1 MKQKII
7 IVFLLIFG
15 VSDRSIFSMLDDES
29 DDTVEHHSVEDS
41 DEKKWMDQ
49 NLEMLRIVEEYEKKG
64 QVSVEDQKT
73 YSQLLTNIED
83 DIKALDPDQY
93 DVKKFTDIYVTPYKE
108 FEDYIA
114 SVQEE
119 TPKDDESQKLE
130 QQKAEKRKAI
140 FDDATKQV
148 VDFGDEFSVGVE
160 KIFEGLG
167 EYSTDAQEKFYDDL
181 FGAVETFKTN
191 MTTVQQIALSTY
203 FSFLE
208 KQGESDDPRHL
219 TPDQHELINNITT
232 LTDRAVLHVEGT
244 VLDLTTQVEASKFK
258 AQTADAFEAYE
269 KAADENYAKVLEE
282 NKKNT
287 DKDLWDLLK
296 DSGKRIMKTFGV
308 KMEQEIKKQAAE
320 QAQKLMVKAGEKI
333 VEVGGKYA
341 KEAVQAIEEKAA
353 KVGGEAIEKLKQR
366 AKELGGDTFDKIQ
379 KQIKDIG
386 GKAVGDLGNDT
397 LNKVRDK
404 ITSEVKKQV
413 SNQIGIDVDA
423 LSDLISGKGISPEAL
438 QKTLKSK
445 FSVPDAQKTA
455 VVSVKKEINLC
466 KEEKLFIKN
475 RLAKVEKVLHEHFE
489 IDTPLRLAFSC
500 SGGGNRALIGTL
512 GLFIAAARHK
522 FLDASMYLTGLSGST
537 WVIAPWSYMYLKGDF
552 SQDLEQSLQEFK
564 EMLESVLDYSCPLAV
579 KGICPP
585 DMIAADVQIAFAN
598 NLAKRFAYDQRITA
612 VDIFGGY
619 VGNFAL
625 QKVGISRLDIT
636 WSSLKQDA
644 QIGAIPLPIC
654 SSVFDLK
661 EKSVMETGHRS
672 EYEWF
677 ESGPFEAGSTMLGF
691 IPTWAL
697 GSIFKDGTI
706 VSHAPEYPI
715 SFFLGVYGSAFG
727 VSVNDLIDKG
737 LPSPSFTVAGVE
749 IKLPVDTWV
758 RSILDQAKKDMRSKR
773 PEEIHAQFPNYSQGL
788 SWSALKD
795 KETFGQFDGGMY
807 FNIPLPL
814 LFDRPRDVDVV
825 IMYDSNPVDVQC
837 LVDASR
843 YFKRKGIAM
852 PDTEYMPEPLKKK
865 PSAKSKKVPVS
876 QKALLAQLMTVFN
889 DPRGNDYNA
898 QQPTLIY
905 FPTPPTDITKAP
917 YNLDI
922 SNYPDITM
930 PIDNSKLPYITPNFK
945 YRKSEIEN
953 LVQTMEAVFESQVDD
968 MKKILQLVAEKKSK
982 KNAVEHDQESNSEE
996 LES

>member
-1 MKQKII
+1 MKQKIC

-15 VSDRSIFSMLDDES
+15 VSDRFTETS
-29 DDTVEHHSVEDS
+29 DDTN
-41 DEKKWMDQ
+41 DENSIAVADEEKWMDQ
-49 NLEMLRIVEEYEKKG
+49 NLEMLRIVEEYSEKG
-64 QVSVEDQKT
+64 QVSAKDQTT
-73 YSQLLTNIED
+73 YSKLLASIED
-83 DIKALDPDQY
+83 DIKALDLDQY
-93 DVKKFTDIYVTPYKE
+93 DVKELIDMYVTPYKE
-108 FEDYIA
+108 FEDYIN
-114 SVQEE
+114 SVQKE
-119 TPKDDESQKLE
+119 TPKDDGSQKLE

-148 VDFGDEFSVGVE
+148 VDFGDEFSVAIEEILE
-160 KIFEGLG
+160 KLG
-167 EYSTDAQEKFYDDL
+167 EYSSDAQEKFYNDL
-181 FGAVETFKTN
+181 SGAVETFKTN
-191 MTTVQQIALSTY
+191 MTTVQQMALSEY

-208 KQGESDDPRHL
+208 KQGESSDDPRHL
-219 TPDQHELINNITT
+219 TPDQHELIQNITT

-244 VLDLTTQVEASKFK
+244 VLDLTTKIEESKFK

-269 KAADENYAKVLEE
+269 KAADKEYAKVLEE

-296 DSGKRIMKTFGV
+296 DSGKRVMKTFSV
-308 KMEQEIKKQAAE
+308 KMEQELKKQAAE
-320 QAQKLMVKAGEKI
+320 QAQKLIVKAGEKI
-333 VEVGGKYA
+333 VEVGGAYA
-341 KEAVQAIEEKAA
+341 KQAAKAIEEKATEF
-353 KVGGEAIEKLKQR
+353 GGQAIEKLKER
-366 AKELGGDTFDKIQ
+366 AKELGEKFGGDTFDKIQ

-423 LSDLISGKGISPEAL
+423 LSDLISGKGISPAAL

-445 FSVPDAQKTA
+445 FSVPEAQKTA
-455 VVSVKKEINLC
+455 VVSVKKERDLC
-466 KEEKLFIKN
+466 KEEKSFIKN
-475 RLAKVEKVLHEHFE
+475 RLANVEKVLHEHFE

-522 FLDASMYLTGLSGST
+522 FLDASIYLTGLSGST
-537 WVIAPWSYMYLKGDF
+537 WVIAPWSYMYLKGLL

-564 EMLESVLDYSCPLAV
+564 EMLESVLDYSCPVDV
-579 KGICPP
+579 KGACPP
-585 DMIAADVQIAFAN
+585 DMIAGDIQMAFAN

-612 VDIFGGY
+612 VDIYGGF

-625 QKVGISRLDIT
+625 KKVGKNRLDVT
-636 WSSLKQDA
+636 WSSLQQEA
-644 QIGAIPLPIC
+644 QTGTIPLPIC

-661 EKSVMETGHRS
+661 EKNVIETGHRS

-691 IPTWAL
+691 VPTWAL
-697 GSIFKDGTI
+697 GSIFKDGKI

-715 SFFLGVYGSAFG
+715 SFYLGVYGSAFG
-727 VSVNDLIDKG
+727 ISMNDLIDKG
-737 LPSPSFTVAGVE
+737 LPNPRFTVAGIE
-749 IKLPVDTWV
+749 IKLPVDTWI
-758 RSILDQAKKDMRSKR
+758 RSILDQANKDMRAKR
-773 PEEIHAQFPNYSQGL
+773 PEDIHAQFPNYSQGL

-837 LVDASR
+837 LIDASR

-852 PDTEYMPEPLKKK
+852 PDTENMPEPLKKK
-865 PSAKSKKVPVS
+865 PSAKSQKVPVS
-876 QKALLAQLMTVFN
+876 QKALLAQAMTVFN

-905 FPTPPTDITKAP
+905 FPTPKTDISKAP
-917 YNLDI
+917 YKLDI

-930 PIDNSKLPYITPNFK
+930 PIDNSKLPYITTNFK

-953 LVQTMEAVFESQVDD
+953 LVQTMEAVFESQVDE
-968 MKKILQLVAEKKSK
+968 MKKILQLVAEKKNK
-982 KNAVEHDQESNSEE
+982 KGSVEHEQESSSEE